1 MFNFI
6 PLHTHTHTHTHTQLS
21 RSLPST
27 SHFQLFGLL
36 KHETDSPA
44 ISFRNSR
51 TVNMVFGEVCN
62 RRGEQNEGSKHKT
75 YTVQSLAHKSVAT

>member
-1 MFNFI
+1 MNVNNIHPLAVRSYITACGMFNFGF
-6 PLHTHTHTHTHTQLS
+6 T
-21 RSLPST
+21 ST

-51 TVNMVFGEVCN
+51 TVNMVLGEVYN
-62 RRGEQNEGSKHKT
+62 RRGAERERESRKQ
-75 YTVQSLAHKSVAT
+75 